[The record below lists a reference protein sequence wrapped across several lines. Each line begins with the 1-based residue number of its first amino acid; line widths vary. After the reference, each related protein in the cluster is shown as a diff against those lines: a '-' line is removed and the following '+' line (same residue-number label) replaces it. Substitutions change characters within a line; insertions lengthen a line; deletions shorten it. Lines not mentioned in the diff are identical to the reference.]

1 MLHNRYRLPGGEDA
15 VVQAEV
21 AMLRAGGVDV
31 KLLTYDN
38 DIDSDHEFSEL
49 LRAGWSSAW
58 SAKSQ
63 ADVTEL
69 CRSFHPDVIHVH
81 NFWFRLTPAVHSTAH
96 SLGIASVQTLHN
108 FRLLCVNSQFL
119 RNGKICEDCLG
130 KAPWRGVLHRCYRNS
145 VVESTAVLRMIML
158 SRHRKTWRYMVDAF
172 VVMSE
177 HARSKFV
184 EGGFPG
190 ERFFVKP
197 NFIEDPGITAALPS
211 SSRTILYAG
220 RLSPEKGLSYLL
232 TAWSQAALGPQDR
245 LLIAGDG
252 PERPVL
258 EQQAALLGLRHPQL
272 TFVGWKNRNEI
283 FALLAAARALVLP
296 SIWYEG
302 GGCPVSLVEALAVG
316 RPAVVSEIGG
326 MTEIILHEHNGLHA
340 LPGNSASLANA
351 LQRLL
356 RNDALADNL
365 GANARTDYQ
374 AKFSPGQNYSGL
386 LRIYHF
392 ATERTKGLSR
402 NSQEPGLLNK
412 L

>member
-21 AMLRAGGVDV
+21 AMLRARGVEV
-31 KLLTYDN
+31 KLATYNN
-38 DIDSDHEFSEL
+38 DIDSEHEFGEL
-49 LRAGWSSAW
+49 LHAGLSSAW
-58 SAKSQ
+58 SADSQ

-232 TAWSQAALGPQDR
+232 TAWSQAALGPQDH

-252 PERPVL
+252 PDRPVL
-258 EQQAALLGLRHPQL
+258 ERQAALLGLRPPQV
-272 TFVGWKNRNEI
+272 TFIGWKNRNEI
-283 FALLAAARALVLP
+283 FTLLAAARAVVLP

-302 GGCPVSLVEALAVG
+302 GGCPVALVEALAAG
-316 RPAVVSEIGG
+316 RPVVISGIGG
-326 MTEIILHEHNGLHA
+326 MTEIILDEHNGLHA
-340 LPGNSASLANA
+340 LPGNSASLAKA

-374 AKFSPGQNYSGL
+374 TKFSSEQNYSSL
-386 LRIYHF
+386 VRIYRF
-392 ATERTKGLSR
+392 AIERSKDSSG
-402 NSQEPGLLNK
+402 NPQEPGLFK
-412 L
+412 